1 VGRGLPVFSDL
12 DIIQHIHEDSLKKY
26 GDSIDCDSSLMTIAG
41 QNFGHPKVVAEAPPT
56 LDGER

>member
-1 VGRGLPVFSDL
+1 MFSDL